1 MQTIEPAT
9 YPVDT
14 QPDTIAVR
22 TLNLTKRF
30 KKQVAVNNVNLEIHK
45 GDVFGLLGPN
55 GAGKTTIIRMLLG
68 LINPTEGSSA
78 VLGFNSRHQR
88 GEVLARVS
96 AIVEAPALYPNLTGL
111 NNLKAMAIA
120 TGISHPETKITEV
133 LDKMGL
139 TQRAGDL
146 YRSYSLGMKQR
157 LCIAAALLTDPQI
170 IILDEPT
177 NGLDPAG
184 MAEMRQLIRDLS
196 AQGRTVILSSHLL
209 NEVQQVCNRVAI
221 IQQGEIIA
229 QGLVNDLLANKT
241 ALRVRV
247 RQDEWDKAIQILN
260 SNGFAGKVTTDSGY
274 LSVAAPSTQGAH
286 VNFLLGTQGIF
297 ANEITPYNQSL
308 EEYFLDVTAVTE

>member
-1 MQTIEPAT
+1 
-9 YPVDT
+9 
-14 QPDTIAVR
+14 
-22 TLNLTKRF
+22 
-30 KKQVAVNNVNLEIHK
+30 
-45 GDVFGLLGPN
+45 
-55 GAGKTTIIRMLLG
+55 
-68 LINPTEGSSA
+68 
-78 VLGFNSRHQR
+78 
-88 GEVLARVS
+88 
-96 AIVEAPALYPNLTGL
+96 
-111 NNLKAMAIA
+111 
-120 TGISHPETKITEV
+120 
-133 LDKMGL
+133 
-139 TQRAGDL
+139 
-146 YRSYSLGMKQR
+146 
-157 LCIAAALLTDPQI
+157 
-170 IILDEPT
+170 
-177 NGLDPAG
+177 